1 MTSVQAGGI
10 RIDLVG
16 MLGRARCPV
25 QIDIGYGDVVTPA
38 PELVRFPTILDGSP
52 IPIIKAYPRETVI
65 AEKLEAI
72 VSLGMA
78 NSRMKDFYDLN
89 VLIHDLSDDQML
101 IATAIRRTFERRG
114 TPITSYLP
122 VGLSDEFA
130 QERTK
135 EIQWK
140 AFLEKSKLE
149 APSLFSVVQ
158 TLRRFWQDIINRI
171 SE

>member
-1 MTSVQAGGI
+1 
-10 RIDLVG
+10 
-16 MLGRARCPV
+16 MLGSARCPV

-65 AEKLEAI
+65 AEKLEAV
-72 VSLGMA
+72 VSLGMS

-89 VLIHDLSDDQML
+89 VLIHDLPGDQALVAM
-101 IATAIRRTFERRG
+101 AIRRTFERRG
-114 TPITSYLP
+114 TPLPSYLP

-130 QERTK
+130 TDQSK

-140 AFLEKSKLE
+140 KKAFLAKNRLE
-149 APSLFSVVQ
+149 APTLPDVVQ
-158 TLRRFWQDIINRI
+158 TLRRLWQDIIPRI
-171 SE
+171 LL